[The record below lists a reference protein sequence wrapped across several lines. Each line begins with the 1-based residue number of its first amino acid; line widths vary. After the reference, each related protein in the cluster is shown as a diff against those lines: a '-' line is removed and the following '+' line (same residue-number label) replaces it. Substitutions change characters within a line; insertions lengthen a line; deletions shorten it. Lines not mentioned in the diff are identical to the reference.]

1 MRNRLLAIVG
11 FALLLLFFAP
21 AQASSTPT
29 PTNTNDTPYWALQL
43 ETAGYTN
50 ISCYKYGATGT
61 NDHGGVYTVD
71 DEEDPNDGKTYVELN
86 EFQDSWPGDQWVL
99 LIVKGGSTGG
109 DGNGNA
115 VYFEPDHGV
124 PYFAPINSG
133 GQQADVSHWIVCKGT
148 VPATTT
154 TTTVVET
161 TTTTEAET
169 TTTTEAETTTT
180 TEAETT
186 TTSTTVPEETTTT
199 TEAET
204 TTTSSTTVP
213 EETTTTSTTE
223 PEETTTTTTVD
234 ETTTTQPDGSTTTTV
249 VETTTVEDGRRLT
262 PQGSLPRTGLESRQV
277 FAGIGLLVLGVLVVL
292 FSRQNREDDTDSIV

>member
-50 ISCYKYGATGT
+50 ISCYKYWATGT
-61 NDHGGVYTVD
+61 
-71 DEEDPNDGKTYVELN
+71 
-86 EFQDSWPGDQWVL
+86 
-99 LIVKGGSTGG
+99 
-109 DGNGNA
+109 NGNA